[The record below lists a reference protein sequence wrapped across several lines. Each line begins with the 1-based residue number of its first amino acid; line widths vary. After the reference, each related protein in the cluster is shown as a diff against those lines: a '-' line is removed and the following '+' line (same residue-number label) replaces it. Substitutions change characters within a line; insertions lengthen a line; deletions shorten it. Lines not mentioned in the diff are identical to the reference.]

1 MNSDTR
7 RIQFHIDSLS
17 GLPASSP
24 LRTLDVSVTVAESE
38 AGRTST
44 VRRREGA
51 DPTWQENLPW
61 LPLSDFSLI
70 RFDVTQRIPWTK
82 SSRVIAS
89 SNALRLDQLI
99 QLQGDDHLDRD
110 HAIRLPLTL
119 TRPKKSEAVLV
130 LNIRE
135 LSTKN
140 SVTREAAAFVRRQSS
155 SSIDKPASSDLV
167 ESSTIMQL
175 GAATPKV
182 HFLTVDNITSA
193 DTISSSS

>member
-1 MNSDTR
+1 MPADTR
-7 RIQFHIDSLS
+7 RIQFHSTIV
-17 GLPASSP
+17 A
-24 LRTLDVSVTVAESE
+24 LRTLDVSVTAAESE
-38 AGRTST
+38 AGRTS
-44 VRRREGA
+44 A
-51 DPTWQENLPW
+51 ENLPW

-89 SNALRLDQLI
+89 SHPLRLDQLI
-99 QLQGDDHLDRD
+99 QLQGDDYLDRD

-119 TRPKKSEAVLV
+119 TRPKKPEAVLV

-175 GAATPKV
+175 GAAAPKV

-193 DTISSSS
+193 ETISSSS